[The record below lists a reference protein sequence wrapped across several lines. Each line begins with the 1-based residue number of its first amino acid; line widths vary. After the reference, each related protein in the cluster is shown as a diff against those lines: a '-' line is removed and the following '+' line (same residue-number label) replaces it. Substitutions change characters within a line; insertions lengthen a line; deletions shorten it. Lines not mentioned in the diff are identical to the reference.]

1 MNTIVTDLC
10 VLEPQTACHAPEM
23 FEVLSDPA
31 IYEYENSPPQSEEW
45 LVNRFK
51 KLESRQSPDG
61 MQHWLNWVIRLPN
74 KALVGYVQAT
84 VLENGLCY
92 VAYELSSKHWRKG
105 LGRNAVGAMLGELAS
120 NYKVS
125 AAIAILKKENFR
137 SHALLINLGFG
148 SAAKKVISLVNPEA
162 DEDVMS
168 KLL

>member
-1 MNTIVTDLC
+1 
-10 VLEPQTACHAPEM
+10 
-23 FEVLSDPA
+23 
-31 IYEYENSPPQSEEW
+31 
-45 LVNRFK
+45 
-51 KLESRQSPDG
+51 